1 MSERL
6 LTQAERAHDFAIA
19 LDIGAL
25 QVIEKPTTLSH
36 ELQQAA
42 ARVVVL
48 LVHLEVLG
56 QVLDALAEQRN
67 LNLGRTRVSLVRAEL
82 GDRRRLGLWSEGHV
96 LPFEFLFERAS
107 IRTTVGWSTAGDQP
121 FAGVF
126 APGPWL
132 GAVPHRIS
140 G

>member
-6 LTQAERAHDFAIA
+6 LAQAERAHDLAIA

-36 ELQQAA
+36 ELQQTA

-48 LVHLEVLG
+48 FVHLEVLG

-67 LNLGRTRVSLVRAEL
+67 LNLGRPRVGLVRAEL
-82 GDRRRLGLWSEGHV
+82 GDRRRLGLWREGHV

-107 IRTTVGWSTAGDQP
+107 IRTAAGWSTARVRPFMGDWGRDP
-121 FAGVF
+121 K
-126 APGPWL
+126 
-132 GAVPHRIS
+132 S
-140 G
+140 CC